1 MNTNN
6 IEHMSDDDLLK
17 EINVYDP
24 YDVEFARRFRALAA
38 RVAEVESERDK
49 MLGHA
54 NRQEDRAEAAEARM
68 EKLKAALYLADKDCA
83 YFDLYK
89 DLAYSRGAYNL
100 ARAALQVKP

>member
-38 RVAEVESERDK
+38 RVVDVEA
-49 MLGHA
+49 LLHHGL
-54 NRQEDRAEAAEARM
+54 QECARETVRAEAAEA
-68 EKLKAALYLADKDCA
+68 KLAALI
-83 YFDLYK
+83 
-89 DLAYSRGAYNL
+89 
-100 ARAALQVKP
+100 QEVKP